1 MIKNSTINI
10 TIRNFLSENECQ
22 SLLHTYLNNGLFKSA
37 EITNG
42 VNNEVRKSSI
52 FFIDKIDSLNKKLL
66 QSINEN
72 VKIKGV
78 DIRNLGPYQ
87 FTKYSVGDF
96 YEWHTDSDNDKNKSR
111 HYSIVIQL
119 NDDYGGGTLQFK
131 DENQKEYDLER
142 GVGNLFIF
150 DSNTIHRVTKV
161 TSGIRYSLVNWVT
174 IEQKEDY
181 KKTLI

>member
-1 MIKNSTINI
+1 MIKNSINSI
-10 TIRNFLSENECQ
+10 TVKNFLSENECK
-22 SLLHTYLNNGLFKSA
+22 SLLNTYSDEASFKAS
-37 EITNG
+37 EITEGIND
-42 VNNEVRKSSI
+42 EVRKSST
-52 FFIDKIDSLNKKLL
+52 FFINKIDLLNEKLI
-66 QSINEN
+66 QTINEN
-72 VKIKGV
+72 IKIKGV

-87 FTKYSVGDF
+87 FTKYSIGDF
-96 YEWHTDSDNDKNKSR
+96 YEWHTDSDNDKNRNR

-119 NDDYGGGTLQFK
+119 NDDYEGGTLQLK

-150 DSNTIHRVTKV
+150 DSNTIHRVTKL

-174 IEQKEDY
+174 LEKKQEY